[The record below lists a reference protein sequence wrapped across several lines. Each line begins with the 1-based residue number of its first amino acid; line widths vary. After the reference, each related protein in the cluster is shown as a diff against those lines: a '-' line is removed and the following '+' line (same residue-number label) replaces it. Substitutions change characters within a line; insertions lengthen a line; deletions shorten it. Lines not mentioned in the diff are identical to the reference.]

1 MREKIA
7 GQVRAIAVLFIL
19 IMNTL
24 FWMIPLFIAGIFK
37 FIIPVSGF
45 RKICSMAVTYVCT
58 TWNSWNNRVI
68 DLTQNIIWDVQG
80 LEDLNITD
88 SYLVLC
94 NHQTWVDIV
103 VLEKIFINKIPF
115 LKFFIKQELI
125 WIPVLGFSW
134 WALDFPFMKR
144 YSKEFLAK
152 NPHLKGKD
160 LESTRKACEKFKSMP
175 VSVMSFVEGTR
186 LTSQKHNNQQSP
198 YKHLLRP
205 KAGGTAL
212 VLDALGKQLQTILNV
227 TIYYPQGIKAIWQ
240 FFCGE
245 VKEVVVMIEKLP
257 ITEEIIG
264 DYFMDPEFKSRF
276 QKWLNGLWEKKD
288 ATLTHLAQNNDGADI
303 LN

>member
-1 MREKIA
+1 MRGKIA

-37 FIIPVSGF
+37 FVIPVPGF

-160 LESTRKACEKFKSMP
+160 LESTRKACEKFKNMP

-186 LTSQKHNNQQSP
+186 ITPRKHKNQQSP

-212 VLDALGKQLQTILNV
+212 VLDALGKQLKTILNV

-245 VKEVVVMIEKLP
+245 VNEVVVRIEKLP
-257 ITEEIIG
+257 VTEEILG

-288 ATLTHLAQNNDGADI
+288 ATLTHLSQNHDSSEAAN
-303 LN
+303 

>member
-7 GQVRAIAVLFIL
+7 GQVRAITVLFLL

-37 FIIPVSGF
+37 FLIPVSAF
-45 RKICSMAVTYVCT
+45 RKICNKAVTYVCN
-58 TWNSWNNRVI
+58 TWNSWNNHFI
-68 DLTQNIIWDVQG
+68 DLTQNIRWDVLG
-80 LEDLNITD
+80 LDSLDKTD
-88 SYLVLC
+88 SYLILC

-103 VLEKIFINKIPF
+103 VLEKIFINRIPF

-144 YSKEFLAK
+144 YSEEFLAK

-160 LESTRKACEKFKSMP
+160 LETTRKACEKFKSMP

-186 LTSQKHNNQQSP
+186 FSSQKHKKQQSQ
-198 YKHLLRP
+198 YKHLLCP

-212 VLDALGKQLQTILNV
+212 VLDALGKKLQTILDI
-227 TIYYPQGIKAIWQ
+227 TIYYPQGVKTIWQ

-245 VKEVVVMIEKLP
+245 VNEVAVRIEKIP
-257 ITEEIIG
+257 VTEEIIG

-276 QKWLNGLWEKKD
+276 QNWLNGLWEKKD
-288 ATLTHLAQNNDGADI
+288 ATLTNLSQKNDASEI
-303 LN
+303 VN